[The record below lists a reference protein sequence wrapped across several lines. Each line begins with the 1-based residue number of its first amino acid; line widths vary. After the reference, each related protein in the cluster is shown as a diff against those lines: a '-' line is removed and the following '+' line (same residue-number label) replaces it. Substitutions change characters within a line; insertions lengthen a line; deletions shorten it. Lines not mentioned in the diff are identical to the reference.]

1 MFFYFFF
8 FLEIEKKNGS
18 IKHNNKNPFK
28 FLKLDQMINALS
40 YLLHIKYIIN
50 DKCIQYHLKIVKSLV
65 FLINDVNDNK

>member
-1 MFFYFFF
+1 MWLEFFF
-8 FLEIEKKNGS
+8 FWEIEKKNGS
-18 IKHNNKNPFK
+18 IKHNNKKPFK